1 MTDNSIL
8 VWRIIQETI
17 TGKEA
22 RYVLDM
28 MEADVLGLDEV
39 DRKILTA
46 IIENFGAG
54 SRAGPASK
62 QKKLL
67 WQAGSPLKT

>member
-1 MTDNSIL
+1 VTDNSIL

-28 MEADVLGLDEV
+28 MEADVLSLGEI
-39 DRKILTA
+39 DRKILTT

-54 SRAGPASK
+54 LGAGPASK
-62 QKKLL
+62 QKKLF
-67 WQAGSPLKT
+67 